1 MQYTILG
8 RLQFITILAV
18 LALPFAASLN
28 KPVHAEVNSSYLT
41 VDDNKQNAQPYEGA
55 TFPDVNRSITSL
67 GDSFIDSLNSGRTT
81 SDVDCRLEN
90 CIALTFDDGPNQLYT
105 PQVLDILNQ
114 YQAYGSFFI
123 IGNRISAHPEIVR
136 RTYREGHD
144 IGNHTWSHP
153 MIDKLTPEQINNE
166 YVSTQEAIARA
177 GIPASIMFRPP
188 YGIHTEASRSTIPTP
203 QMLWNV
209 DPRDWNEKSVDSLVQ
224 HVLQESHPGSVVVMH
239 DTSTVTTEA
248 LKRIIPELQK
258 NYKLVTLSDMF
269 DLEPGN
275 RGLYYGLQ

>member
-41 VDDNKQNAQPYEGA
+41 VDDNKQNAQPYVGA
-55 TFPDVNRSITSL
+55 AFPAINGQISLL
-67 GDSFIDSLNSGRTT
+67 GDSLMDSLNSVRTT
-81 SDVDCRLEN
+81 SNVDCRLEN

-105 PQVLDILNQ
+105 PQVLDILKQ

-144 IGNHTWSHP
+144 VGNHTWSHP
-153 MIDKLTPEQINNE
+153 MLDKLSPEQINNE
-166 YVSTQEAIARA
+166 YVSTQEAMVRV
-177 GIPASIMFRPP
+177 GVPASTMFRPP
-188 YGIHTEASRSTIPTP
+188 YGIHTAASLSTIPTP

-209 DPRDWNEKSVDSLVQ
+209 DPRDWDEKSVDSLVQ
-224 HVLQESHPGSVVVMH
+224 HVLQESHRGSVVVMH

-269 DLEPGN
+269 DLKSGDS
-275 RGLYYGLQ
+275 GLYYGLQ

>member
-18 LALPFAASLN
+18 LALPFAALLN
-28 KPVHAEVNSSYLT
+28 QPVHAEVNFSSL
-41 VDDNKQNAQPYEGA
+41 VIDDNKPNAQPYEGA
-55 TFPDVNRSITSL
+55 TFPDVNRSINSL
-67 GDSFIDSLNSGRTT
+67 GDSFIDSLNSVRTT
-81 SDVDCRLEN
+81 SNVDCSLEN

-105 PQVLDILNQ
+105 PQVLDILKQ

-144 IGNHTWSHP
+144 VGNHTWSHP
-153 MIDKLTPEQINNE
+153 MLDKLSPEQINNE
-166 YVSTQEAIARA
+166 YVSTQEAMVRV
-177 GIPASIMFRPP
+177 GVPASTMFRPP
-188 YGIHTEASRSTIPTP
+188 YGIHTAASLSTIPTP

-209 DPRDWNEKSVDSLVQ
+209 DPRDWDEKSVDSLVQ
-224 HVLQESHPGSVVVMH
+224 HVLQESHRGSVVVMH

-269 DLEPGN
+269 DLESGD